1 MTARID
7 ITPETKVAAFLEAF
21 PELEETLMQISPDFA
36 KLKNP
41 VLRRTVA
48 KVANLGQ
55 AAKVGGVA
63 VGDLINRLRKA
74 AGLGEYDAGAHD
86 ASEAISVPKWF
97 NPEMVKLT
105 LDAVPLIESGDQPL
119 PLITKKLNELRE
131 GDIFELVTPF
141 VPAPAVD
148 MGKKRGLEVWVKKES
163 DDRFKTYFYKH
174 GG

>member
-1 MTARID
+1 MTSRID

-21 PELEETLMQISPDFA
+21 PELEETLLQISPAFA
-36 KLKNP
+36 KMKNP

-48 KVANLGQ
+48 KAANLGQ

-63 VGDLINRLRKA
+63 VGELINRLRKA

-86 ASEAISVPKWF
+86 ASEATAVPGWF
-97 NPEMVKLT
+97 KPEAVHNT
-105 LDAVPLIESGDQPL
+105 LDAVPLIESGEQPL
-119 PLITKKLNELRE
+119 PLITRKLNELTE

-148 MGKKRGLEVWVKKES
+148 MGKNRGFEVWVKKES
-163 DDRFKTYFYKH
+163 DDRIRTYFYKH
-174 GG
+174 DG